1 MIAHGE
7 EVSQSARNS
16 RLFHLIFT
24 SDKWLRTGRNRLAL
38 PFREGEVAD
47 LIAVLKTLAVT
58 QVITEDFI
66 LNWSRKAWV
75 FAGMVACNAMFGYE
89 RPLEKGGWNKTAR
102 DAITAIGGAVDRL
115 LRHGLVKETVDL
127 EIGQQ
132 MKKRR
137 VNYQGEEMGTCHK
150 LTLAQ
155 ILPSLP
161 PASHGGCIPA
171 VDFVSAHTKDLLL
184 HPGKS
189 ILEDDGRPLPKL
201 KGIIHV
207 EPGETEGIARE
218 LVNRGICSWV
228 PLSSVV
234 RYRGEPVLNGMFGV
248 EKGAKLEDQ
257 RPVLRLIMN
266 LVSSNSIMRQ
276 FTGAVRN
283 LPSITAWMSTVLLG
297 DEEIR
302 IWQSDMCNAF
312 YLFRIPSAWSY
323 YLAFNILQE
332 HLDTSSGENIVMAL
346 ACNVLP
352 MGWLSSV
359 AIMQE
364 ISERILHT
372 RGLDLASQLVR
383 NRPLPAWM
391 VGLVDMAKKEDR
403 SWWHVYLDNFAAG
416 QIVSAEQQGLSG
428 GMLHEM
434 AEHAWQTAGVLS
446 SEKKRKSA
454 IREAEE
460 LGAFIDGA
468 GQYLGGSPTRFLKLL
483 HGTLWMIDQPLLSKK
498 IVQILA
504 GRWIHVMQ
512 FRRPTMSFL
521 DKTWTFIGR
530 KGYQQGIH
538 QQVRREF
545 FLCLLSIPLMHCN
558 LGANIAEQIT
568 ASDASSTGGAVGL
581 SKALSNIGKSFVRAS
596 LHNQLQTGQIPV
608 LVISLFGGIGGAFRA
623 YDLLG
628 VRPVGLIHFDIHE
641 PANRIVSRRWPQ
653 AEIFEDVKTLDKRLI
668 RDILARYLDIAEIHL
683 WGGFPCTDL
692 SSARANRQGLLGPA
706 SSLFF
711 EIKRIR
717 KEIREE
723 IGESLALKLII
734 ENVASMNPEEAAVIS
749 QHLGLE
755 PYFLDCAD
763 AIPMHRPRLCW
774 TTEVIEGT
782 FDDVSVTQQNRWRRV
797 EAKARFPPTESW
809 IEPNCSWPGGE
820 EGYFLPTAMKSI
832 PRDRPPVRPAG
843 INKCSWETLE
853 RYREDGYRYPPY
865 QYQGQYMFYTAE
877 GNWRTI
883 GAEEKELLMGFGW
896 KHTAICYSASK
907 IKQSYRRYD
916 DERQSLLGDSF
927 NMYSF
932 VIPAAAACRQFLTR
946 VSYQHVTERM
956 GLAPGFRCSI
966 RTKAPLKRAL
976 QYGFEGSPATS
987 VGDLNRLLISRTNH
1001 TGSDVRISTG
1011 EVLNP
1016 RAHPRQGV
1024 EASWWQWEPVFRVRW
1039 KHCEHI
1045 NLLELRSIFLS
1056 LKFLTTHQ
1064 NCINMRVCHITDS
1077 YVCMSI
1083 LGKGR
1088 TGSKQLAAIL
1098 KKVNALLLAHGLQ
1111 LILGHVESTQN
1122 PTDGASRA
1130 MEVRWQENP

>member
-723 IGESLALKLII
+723 IGESLVLKLII

-749 QHLGLE
+749 QHFGSRALFLGLCRCHSHASTS
-755 PYFLDCAD
+755 PMLD
-763 AIPMHRPRLCW
+763 HR
-774 TTEVIEGT
+774 GH
-782 FDDVSVTQQNRWRRV
+782 RRH
-797 EAKARFPPTESW
+797 F
-809 IEPNCSWPGGE
+809 
-820 EGYFLPTAMKSI
+820 
-832 PRDRPPVRPAG
+832 
-843 INKCSWETLE
+843 
-853 RYREDGYRYPPY
+853 
-865 QYQGQYMFYTAE
+865 
-877 GNWRTI
+877 
-883 GAEEKELLMGFGW
+883 
-896 KHTAICYSASK
+896 
-907 IKQSYRRYD
+907 
-916 DERQSLLGDSF
+916 
-927 NMYSF
+927 
-932 VIPAAAACRQFLTR
+932 
-946 VSYQHVTERM
+946 
-956 GLAPGFRCSI
+956 
-966 RTKAPLKRAL
+966 
-976 QYGFEGSPATS
+976 
-987 VGDLNRLLISRTNH
+987 
-1001 TGSDVRISTG
+1001 
-1011 EVLNP
+1011 
-1016 RAHPRQGV
+1016 
-1024 EASWWQWEPVFRVRW
+1024 
-1039 KHCEHI
+1039 
-1045 NLLELRSIFLS
+1045 
-1056 LKFLTTHQ
+1056 
-1064 NCINMRVCHITDS
+1064 
-1077 YVCMSI
+1077 
-1083 LGKGR
+1083 
-1088 TGSKQLAAIL
+1088 
-1098 KKVNALLLAHGLQ
+1098 
-1111 LILGHVESTQN
+1111 
-1122 PTDGASRA
+1122 
-1130 MEVRWQENP
+1130 